1 MHIHETSIIPSPL
14 HKVHNKRQVS
24 APQGSARQRKR
35 KWWGHKMK
43 LFWSPH
49 SVSFH
54 SSWNR
59 VLSAAFSD
67 LLRLQLP
74 LNLLYFG
81 TNKNGV
87 IMLPTKLAF
96 FLGSRNKK
104 KISFLILIK
113 AISSC
118 YTINPLLTKV
128 VHSKW
133 LDIDWMNRM
142 NEMMNEM
149 INEMNENCWI
159 DEPWLCP

>member
-104 KISFLILIK
+104 KFLSWFLLKRYLLVIQEILYWQRLFIQNGWILIEW
-113 AISSC
+113 
-118 YTINPLLTKV
+118 TEWM
-128 VHSKW
+128 KW
-133 LDIDWMNRM
+133 WMK
-142 NEMMNEM
+142 
-149 INEMNENCWI
+149 W
-159 DEPWLCP
+159 